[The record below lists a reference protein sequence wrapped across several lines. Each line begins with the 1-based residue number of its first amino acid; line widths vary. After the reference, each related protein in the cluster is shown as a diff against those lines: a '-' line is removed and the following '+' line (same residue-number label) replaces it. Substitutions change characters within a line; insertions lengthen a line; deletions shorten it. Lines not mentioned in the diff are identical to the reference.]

1 MSRIR
6 QAERRAEQTVMIRF
20 VGFLCVTFWL
30 TPVSHAADPYARG
43 NSEPRETPDEA
54 LLEFLGAAEELD
66 DWNEF
71 FDMAEDGV
79 PPEFAEAN
87 DE

>member
-1 MSRIR
+1 MSRCLG
-6 QAERRAEQTVMIRF
+6 VL
-20 VGFLCVTFWL
+20 FLTFWL
-30 TPVSHAADPYARG
+30 TSMSHATDPDGTENGEQAAAV
-43 NSEPRETPDEA
+43 DEA
-54 LLEFLGAAEELD
+54 LLEFLGATDQLD

-71 FDMAEDGV
+71 FDMAEDGL